1 MSTIKDVAEYAGVSK
16 TLVSRYINKQ
26 SGVGAETGERIA
38 EAIQK
43 LNYRPNA
50 LARSLIQRRTYCIG
64 VAVDDLSSTF
74 IVPLIDGFEQG
85 VSGISSPRE
94 YNVLYTNSCGDIQK
108 KQRQLDFLTQG
119 HVDGVVIYGSFIPE
133 DDLVRHLA
141 ASNFPLVLIENSLQ
155 DLNVNKVLIDNVGGA
170 FAATEHLIMQGHRKI
185 AHFGGDMNLKVTL
198 DRMNG
203 YVQALQK
210 YGIRVTPE
218 MMFFPNLSED
228 DNWRKNSAARSL
240 FYNCGYEQMKALIQ
254 KNQIPEA
261 IFFATD
267 ISAYGAVQALT
278 EAGLRVPEDVSII
291 GFDDESAASSLYD
304 AAPVTTMRQP
314 LREAGETGIRLL
326 IQALENPGAPV
337 ESKML
342 YTQLIERGT
351 TAPRGAAR

>member
-1 MSTIKDVAEYAGVSK
+1 MPTIKDVAEYAGVSK

-26 SGVGAETGERIA
+26 SGVGTETGKRIA
-38 EAIQK
+38 QAIQE

-85 VSGISSPRE
+85 VSNVASPRE

-119 HVDGVVIYGSFIPE
+119 HVDGVIIYGSFIPE
-133 DDLVRHLA
+133 DDLIRRLA
-141 ASNFPLVLIENSLQ
+141 ASNFPLVLIENALQ

-170 FAATEHLIMQGHRKI
+170 LTATEHLIELGHRRI

-203 YVQALQK
+203 YVSALQK
-210 YGIRVTPE
+210 HGIRVAPE
-218 MMFFPNLSED
+218 LMFFPNLNED

-240 FYNCGYEQMKALIQ
+240 FYDYGYEQMKTLIQ

-267 ISAYGAVQALT
+267 ISAYGAVRALT
-278 EAGLRVPEDVSII
+278 EAGLRVPQDVSII
-291 GFDDESAASSLYD
+291 GFDDESAAASLYD
-304 AAPVTTMRQP
+304 AAPITTMRQP
-314 LREAGETGIRLL
+314 LREAGEAGAELL
-326 IQALENPGAPV
+326 IQALEHPGTPV

-342 YTQLIERGT
+342 YTHLIERGT
-351 TAPRGAAR
+351 TARRAAAQ